1 MGLTPLHLAALK
13 DSKEIVRLLVQKFR
27 MNPDTAD
34 FVSNNRHQAQCDGTV
49 DCSVTLCGR
58 AVDYTYVA

>member
-13 DSKEIVRLLVQKFR
+13 DSKEFVRLLVQKFR

-34 FVSNNRHQAQCDGTV
+34 FVSNNYFPQT
-49 DCSVTLCGR
+49 SS
-58 AVDYTYVA
+58 AV